1 MIPLLGILVVG
12 FYIFLYNYNILTK
25 KDADIVEIIKE
36 DKMMGSCTD
45 DVNVSIL

>member
-1 MIPLLGILVVG
+1 M
-12 FYIFLYNYNILTK
+12 K
-25 KDADIVEIIKE
+25 KDAEVADIVEIIKE